1 MHAFSHIADP
11 FVRKCAARSLN
22 SWRVGRNIARKSG
35 ERTIEEHWTGK
46 IDGFRDALYLLRWA
60 DVPLTNPAQDAD
72 SKLGAGV
79 RTIKAVS

>member
-1 MHAFSHIADP
+1 MTHRYSHITDP

-22 SWRVGRNIARKSG
+22 NWRVGRNIARQSG

-72 SKLGAGV
+72 YTRGAGV
-79 RTIKAVS
+79 RTI